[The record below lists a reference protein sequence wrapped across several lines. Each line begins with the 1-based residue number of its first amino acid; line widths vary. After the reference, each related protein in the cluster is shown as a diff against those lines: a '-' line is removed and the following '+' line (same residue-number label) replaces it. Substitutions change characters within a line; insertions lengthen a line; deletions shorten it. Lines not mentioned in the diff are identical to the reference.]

1 MLDLFRRQ
9 ASNLVGVGIV
19 FVIAIVFIF
28 SFGPQSS
35 GWGKGRSVLNAATV
49 YGDSISESSFRWAYV
64 MNGGRS
70 IPLEDQ
76 KRTGLKE
83 STLQG
88 LIERQLM
95 VRRAREIGLAVSD
108 DDVDSSIIRGEFLIT
123 KPIDQI
129 LQDNH
134 NYRTY
139 YRGMRPP
146 VLLLR
151 SFVRNMNFEKEG
163 RFDYEGFRMFVLHHL
178 ESNLKAFKEEQ
189 RMELL
194 AHRLRQVVSSAV
206 QIGEEE
212 LFGNY
217 VANALKIKLAYIRL
231 IPVFFQETFKPD
243 ASDIEKWAMDNKTDI
258 DQYYQHNIY
267 QYTNLERQAHA
278 RRILLKIDEKAGDD
292 NKKEKKALADRT
304 IRRLRRGEDFAEVAR
319 EVSNDTESG
328 RKGGDLGWVPK
339 GRLEPALEEALFNL
353 SPGKISGVIESREGL
368 NILKLE
374 GFREGDI
381 SVEAATPEIA
391 SQLYREKMGEDL
403 AQGKADEYLKRLKD
417 GESLENII
425 PDTISAQDPLAP
437 KVQETP
443 LFSRRGNRIPD
454 IGDDPVLAE
463 TVFKLTEENP
473 LADKPVRIGKDFYVI
488 KLIERTDPSREEFL
502 MAKDVIKSELL
513 EQKRI
518 DAVGAYI
525 KDLIN
530 KAVDDD
536 AIWRNTAI
544 LTYPEI
550 QKTQGRSSDEES
562 DKAGS
567 SPPDTAGTGSENN
580 ESSSPQNSDTNPSDK
595 SAD

>member
-49 YGDSISESSFRWAYV
+49 YGDAISESSFRWAYV

-95 VRRAREIGLAVSD
+95 VRRAWEMGLAVSD
-108 DDVDSSIIRGEFLIT
+108 DDVDSSIIKGQFFIT
-123 KPIDQI
+123 KPIDQV

-146 VLLLR
+146 VLLLG

-189 RMELL
+189 RLELL

-217 VANALKIKLAYIRL
+217 VSNALKIKLAYIRL
-231 IPVFFQETFKPD
+231 IPAFFQETFKPE
-243 ASDIEKWAMDNKTDI
+243 ASDVEQWAMDNKKDI
-258 DQYYQHNIY
+258 EQYYQHNIY
-267 QYTNLERQAHA
+267 QYTNLEQQAHA
-278 RRILLKIDEKAGDD
+278 RRILLKIDENAGED
-292 NKKEKKALADRT
+292 NKTERQALADRI
-304 IRRLRRGEDFAEVAR
+304 IRRLNRGENFADVAR
-319 EVSNDTESG
+319 EVSDDRESG
-328 RKGGDLGWVPK
+328 RKGGDLGWIPK
-339 GRLEPALEEALFNL
+339 GRLEPALEEAVFNL
-353 SPGKISGVIESREGL
+353 APGKTSSVIESREGL
-368 NILKLE
+368 NILKIE

-381 SVEAATPEIA
+381 SMEAATPEIA
-391 SQLYREKMGEDL
+391 SQLYREKNGEEL
-403 AQGKADEYLKRLKD
+403 AREKANEYLKRLKE
-417 GESLENII
+417 GEPLDNLI
-425 PDTISAQDPLAP
+425 PEAVSGQDPLAP

-454 IGDDPVLAE
+454 IGDDPVLSE
-463 TVFKLTEENP
+463 TVFKLTEENT
-473 LADKPVRIGKDFYVI
+473 LAEKPVRIGKDFYVI
-488 KLIERTDPSREEFL
+488 KLIERTDPSREQFL
-502 MAKDVIKSELL
+502 MAKDVIKAELL

-518 DAVGAYI
+518 DAVGSYV
-525 KDLIN
+525 KNLIS
-530 KAVDDD
+530 KAVDDN
-536 AIWRNTAI
+536 AISRNTTI

-550 QKTQGRSSDEES
+550 QRTQDRRSDEEV
-562 DKAGS
+562 DTAHS
-567 SPPDTAGTGSENN
+567 SPPDTAGKKSDKNKTP
-580 ESSSPQNSDTNPSDK
+580 SPQKTEENPSDK